1 MVTIQVTTLQVE
13 SAGGTGYYNTSY
25 TTDAATGDTNGN
37 RNESTTAQNG
47 EININYTNVGS
58 GELLVCA
65 GGGAGA
71 GGAGNDGSGP
81 SGFQFGGDG
90 SSTFSETQT
99 SRLEEMLPTTEE
111 TVAQAVVAVEAPK
124 VVPLD
129 LLLVVTVTQV
139 VELVVDLIEILL
151 TSLASIISLVVDL
164 QVADNL
170 LQEPMDI
177 FRSLT
182 LTMMEIQ
189 TQYLISQQ

>member
-1 MVTIQVTTLQVE
+1 
-13 SAGGTGYYNTSY
+13 
-25 TTDAATGDTNGN
+25 
-37 RNESTTAQNG
+37 
-47 EININYTNVGS
+47 
-58 GELLVCA
+58 
-65 GGGAGA
+65 
-71 GGAGNDGSGP
+71 
-81 SGFQFGGDG
+81 
-90 SSTFSETQT
+90 
-99 SRLEEMLPTTEE
+99 MLPTTEE
-111 TVAQAVVAVEAPK
+111 TVAQAVEAVEAPK

-189 TQYLISQQ
+189 TQYLIFQQ